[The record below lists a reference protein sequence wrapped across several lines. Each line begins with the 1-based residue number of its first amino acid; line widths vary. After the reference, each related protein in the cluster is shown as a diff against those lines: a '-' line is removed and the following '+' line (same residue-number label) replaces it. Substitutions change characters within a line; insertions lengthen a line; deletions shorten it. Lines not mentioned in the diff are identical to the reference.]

1 MNIEFLQTLV
11 VEELRNLYDADSQLS
26 QMLPKMERASLSSE
40 VEKAIH
46 RRRELE
52 QNQTGR
58 LIEILSRFATPPDGG
73 HCHAIRGLLE
83 EAEEVLRRE
92 SGVYPARLEPR
103 LLAIL
108 RKAGYHRI
116 AALKCV
122 ITVVHLL
129 GAEEIER
136 TLADCLAEEIEADQ
150 FISALANDELR
161 MIVANSFDETSTVL
175 DALKQYAK

>member
-26 QMLPKMERASLSSE
+26 EMLPRMERASLSSE
-40 VEKAIH
+40 VQKAIH

-52 QNQTGR
+52 QNQTGH
-58 LIEILSRFATPPDGG
+58 LVEILARLETVPGG
-73 HCHAIRGLLE
+73 GQCHVMRGLLE

-103 LLAIL
+103 LLAVL
-108 RKAGYHRI
+108 RKAGHLRM

-122 ITVVHLL
+122 IAIAHLL
-129 GAEEIER
+129 EANEIEN
-136 TLADCLAEEIEADQ
+136 TLADCLSQEIEADQ
-150 FISALANDELR
+150 FISALADAELGL
-161 MIVANSFDETSTVL
+161 IAASSIDDTTNAL
-175 DALKQYAK
+175 GALKQYT